1 MRDLADR
8 YAFVQPD
15 DRCCLS
21 GGPILAKKF
30 AVFPCMVDQQ
40 QCMFYED
47 ELAKEV
53 ERISN
58 PAQKRR
64 LKELKAQMN
73 AVRISVQ
80 YSTVQYSTV
89 QYSTVHEAIPD
100 LSGLDRRQT
109 IGLDHSQQPTAI
121 RRVMNVPERR
131 NQVR

>member
-53 ERISN
+53 ERISS

-73 AVRISVQ
+73 AVRICSTLQ
-80 YSTVQYSTV
+80 YSA
-89 QYSTVHEAIPD
+89 VHEAIPD
-100 LSGLDRRQT
+100 LSGLDRR
-109 IGLDHSQQPTAI
+109 
-121 RRVMNVPERR
+121 
-131 NQVR
+131 

>member
-53 ERISN
+53 DNGSVRG
-58 PAQKRR
+58 
-64 LKELKAQMN
+64 ELSKN
-73 AVRISVQ
+73 AN
-80 YSTVQYSTV
+80 
-89 QYSTVHEAIPD
+89 
-100 LSGLDRRQT
+100 
-109 IGLDHSQQPTAI
+109 
-121 RRVMNVPERR
+121 NVSHADAELASK
-131 NQVR
+131 VDSDFV

>member
-30 AVFPCMVDQQ
+30 AVFPCMVDGQ

-53 ERISN
+53 KRIST
-58 PAQKRR
+58 PAQRR
-64 LKELKAQMN
+64 RIQELELQMKD
-73 AVRISVQ
+73 VRSLRSFFCWP
-80 YSTVQYSTV
+80 YDTSPTTRRRTVARPV
-89 QYSTVHEAIPD
+89 LA
-100 LSGLDRRQT
+100 
-109 IGLDHSQQPTAI
+109 
-121 RRVMNVPERR
+121 
-131 NQVR
+131 

>member
-30 AVFPCMVDQQ
+30 AVFPCMVDGQ

-53 ERISN
+53 KRIST
-58 PAQKRR
+58 PAQRR
-64 LKELKAQMN
+64 KLKELELQMN
-73 AVRISVQ
+73 AVRRLQPQFYEPPASSASVQ
-80 YSTVQYSTV
+80 DHLGCTARIQ
-89 QYSTVHEAIPD
+89 
-100 LSGLDRRQT
+100 LD
-109 IGLDHSQQPTAI
+109 A
-121 RRVMNVPERR
+121 V
-131 NQVR
+131 

>member
-89 QYSTVHEAIPD
+89 QYSTVQYSTVQYSTVQYSTVQCMRPFPISVA
-100 LSGLDRRQT
+100 
-109 IGLDHSQQPTAI
+109 
-121 RRVMNVPERR
+121 
-131 NQVR
+131 